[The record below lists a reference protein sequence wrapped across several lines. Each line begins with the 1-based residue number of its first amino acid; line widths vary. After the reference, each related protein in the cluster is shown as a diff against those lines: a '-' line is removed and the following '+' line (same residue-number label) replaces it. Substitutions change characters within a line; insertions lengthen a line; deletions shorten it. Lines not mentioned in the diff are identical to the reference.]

1 MNDKF
6 VFSAASLLTIVLNVF
21 CLATLSLLVIS
32 VIKALM
38 KYIKAKTDKMSEGS
52 SKLTLGESIREHRIE
67 MKMTQEYLA
76 EKLGVSRQAV
86 SKWESNKA
94 EPSTSNL
101 IAIASLF
108 NMSVNDFIIRTARED
123 DSR

>member
-1 MNDKF
+1 MSDKS
-6 VFSAASLLTIVLNVF
+6 VFSAASLLTIALNVF
-21 CLATLSLLVIS
+21 CLATFSLLVIY

-38 KYIKAKTDKMSEGS
+38 KYIKAKNNQMSEGY
-52 SKLTLGESIREHRIE
+52 SKLTLGESIRKHRIE

-76 EKLGVSRQAV
+76 EQLGVSRQAV

-108 NMSVNDFIIRTARED
+108 NMSVNDFIIHTARKD
-123 DSR
+123 DSI

>member
-1 MNDKF
+1 
-6 VFSAASLLTIVLNVF
+6 
-21 CLATLSLLVIS
+21 
-32 VIKALM
+32 
-38 KYIKAKTDKMSEGS
+38 MSEGY
-52 SKLTLGESIREHRIE
+52 SKLTLGESIRKHRIE

-76 EKLGVSRQAV
+76 EQLGVSRQAV

-108 NMSVNDFIIRTARED
+108 NMSVNDFIIHTARKD
-123 DSR
+123 DSI